1 MKNMKEKLKAL
12 KNKKGFTL
20 IELIVVIAVIGIL
33 VLLAAPKF
41 LGYTQDANKAA
52 MQADAKVL
60 SNAALVYNVE
70 NEAWPTTADAAKTY
84 TIGAKS
90 VTGKLL
96 DETKLKSTV
105 KSIKGKFT
113 DYVIDEEGN
122 VFHIKGVKGK
132 DGKFYYGVNDKEDFA
147 DTEGTGVGAAVGG

>member
-1 MKNMKEKLKAL
+1 MKEKLKAL

-84 TIGAKS
+84 TIGTKS

-147 DTEGTGVGAAVGG
+147 DEQGTGVGA

>member
-84 TIGAKS
+84 TFSGGKS

-105 KSIKGKFT
+105 KSIKGEFT
-113 DYVIDEEGN
+113 NYVIDEDGN

-132 DGKFYYGVNDKEDFA
+132 DGKFYYGVNKEDVS
-147 DTEGTGVGAAVGG
+147 DSEGTVSGG

>member
-41 LGYTQDANKAA
+41 LGYTQDAEKAA

-70 NEAWPTTADAAKTY
+70 HDNTWPTTADPAKTY
-84 TIGAKS
+84 TFSGGKT

-105 KSIKGKFT
+105 KSIQGDFT
-113 DYVIDEEGN
+113 KYVIDEEGN
-122 VFHIKGVKGK
+122 VFHITGVKGK
-132 DGKFYYGVNDKEDFA
+132 DGKFYYGVNDKEDVS
-147 DTEGTGVGAAVGG
+147 DTAGTAPGA

>member
-70 NEAWPTTADAAKTY
+70 NEAWPTTADAAKKY
-84 TIGAKS
+84 TIGDKS

-96 DETKLKSTV
+96 DEAKLKSTV
-105 KSIKGKFT
+105 KSLKGKFT
-113 DYVIDEEGN
+113 DYVIDENGN

-132 DGKFYYGVNDKEDFA
+132 DGKIYYGVNEKEDVA
-147 DTEGTGVGAAVGG
+147 TGEVGTGVGV

>member
-70 NEAWPTTADAAKTY
+70 NEAWPTTAEAEKTY
-84 TIGAKS
+84 TIGDKS

-105 KSIKGKFT
+105 KSIKGEFT

-147 DTEGTGVGAAVGG
+147 NAEGNGVGAAVGG